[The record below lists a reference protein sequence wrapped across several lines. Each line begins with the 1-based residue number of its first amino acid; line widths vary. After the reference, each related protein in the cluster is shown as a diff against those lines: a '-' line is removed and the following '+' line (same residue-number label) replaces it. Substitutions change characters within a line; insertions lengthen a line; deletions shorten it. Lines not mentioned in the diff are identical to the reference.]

1 MSAPGPKE
9 APGKGEKLMNVLVL
23 PPVTDGQKARL
34 EAAAPDAVFTY
45 SSPES
50 VNAAEVA
57 AADVVFGNVSP
68 ALLGEARGLR
78 LLQLNSAGFDKY
90 TAPGVVP
97 EGCALCC
104 ATGAYG
110 QAVSEHLFTSV
121 LCLMKKLHGYRDL
134 QRSHEWGDL
143 GEVSTPA
150 GANVLVL
157 GAGDIGT
164 HLAAL
169 FSAMGAH
176 VAGVRRRAVEAEAP
190 FERMATMADLGK
202 LLPQADIVCSV
213 LPSTPETAGLADAEF
228 FSAMKPGAYFGN
240 AGRGSLVDQAA
251 LIAALESGHLAGAAL
266 DVCTPEPLPASDA
279 LWDAP
284 NLLLTPHISGFYHL
298 PVTLD
303 NIVGIVAENL
313 AHLAAGESLRNRVML

>member
-1 MSAPGPKE
+1 
-9 APGKGEKLMNVLVL
+9 MNVLVL
-23 PPVTDGQKARL
+23 PPVNDAQKEML
-34 EAAAPDAVFTY
+34 EAAASEASFTY
-45 SSPES
+45 SSPET
-50 VNAAEVA
+50 VDEAQVA
-57 AADVVFGNVSP
+57 HADVVFGNVRP
-68 ALLGEARGLR
+68 ELLGAARGLR
-78 LLQLNSAGFDKY
+78 MLQLNSAGYDKY
-90 TAPGVVP
+90 VAPGIVP

-134 QRSHEWGDL
+134 QRAHEWGDL
-143 GEVSTPA
+143 GEVATPA

-169 FSAMGAH
+169 FAAVGAS
-176 VAGVRRRAVEAEAP
+176 VTGVRRRAVAAEAP
-190 FERMATMADLGK
+190 FARMATMGELGE
-202 LLPQADIVCSV
+202 LLPQADVVCSV
-213 LPSTPETAGLADAEF
+213 LPSTPETAGLADAGF
-228 FSAMKPGAYFGN
+228 FAAMKPGAYFGN
-240 AGRGSLVDQAA
+240 AGRGSLVDQTA
-251 LIAALESGHLAGAAL
+251 LVAALESGHLAGAAL
-266 DVCTPEPLPASDA
+266 DVCTPEPLSADDP

-303 NIVGIVAENL
+303 NIVGIAAENL
-313 AHLAAGESLRNRVML
+313 AHLEAGEPLRNQVML

>member
-1 MSAPGPKE
+1 
-9 APGKGEKLMNVLVL
+9 MNILVL
-23 PPVTDGQKARL
+23 PPVNDAQKEKLR
-34 EAAAPDAVFTY
+34 AAAPGASFTY
-45 SSPES
+45 SSPDAVDEEQ
-50 VNAAEVA
+50 VKG
-57 AADVVFGNVSP
+57 ADVVFGNVRP
-68 ALLGEARGLR
+68 ELLHAADGLK
-78 LLQLNSAGFDKY
+78 LLQLNSAGYDKY
-90 TAPGVVP
+90 VAPGVVP

-176 VAGVRRRAVEAEAP
+176 VTGVRRRAVESEVP
-190 FERMATMADLGK
+190 FERMATMAELGE
-202 LLPQADIVCSV
+202 LLPQADIVCSM

-266 DVCTPEPLPASDA
+266 DVCTPEPLPAGDA

-313 AHLAAGESLRNRVML
+313 THLAAGEPLRNRVML

>member
-1 MSAPGPKE
+1 
-9 APGKGEKLMNVLVL
+9 MNVLVL
-23 PPVTDGQKARL
+23 PPVNDDQKKRL
-34 EAAAPDAVFTY
+34 EAAAPGAVFTY
-45 SSPES
+45 SSPE
-50 VNAAEVA
+50 
-57 AADVVFGNVSP
+57 AADEGLVAKADIVFGNVRTE
-68 ALLGEARGLR
+68 LLREAAELR
-78 LLQLNSAGFDKY
+78 LLQLNSAGYDRY
-90 TAPGVVP
+90 AAPGIVP
-97 EGCALCC
+97 AGCALCC

-134 QRSHEWGDL
+134 QRAHEWGDL
-143 GEVSTPA
+143 GEVATPA

-157 GAGDIGT
+157 GAGDIGR

-169 FSAMGAH
+169 FAAVGAC
-176 VAGVRRRAVEAEAP
+176 VTGVRRRADVAEAP
-190 FERMATMADLGK
+190 FARMATMDELTE

-213 LPSTPETAGLADAEF
+213 LPSTPETAGLAGADF
-228 FSAMKPGAYFGN
+228 FAAMKPGAYFGN

-266 DVCTPEPLPASDA
+266 DVCTPEPLPAGDA

-303 NIVGIVAENL
+303 NIVGIAAENL
-313 AHLAAGESLRNRVML
+313 AHLAAGEPLRNQVLL

>member
-1 MSAPGPKE
+1 
-9 APGKGEKLMNVLVL
+9 MNVLVL
-23 PPVTDGQKARL
+23 PPVNDDQKKRL
-34 EAAAPDAVFTY
+34 EAAAPGAVFTY
-45 SSPES
+45 SSPEA
-50 VNAAEVA
+50 VDEGLVAKAE
-57 AADVVFGNVSP
+57 VVFGNVR
-68 ALLGEARGLR
+68 AELLPEAGGLR
-78 LLQLNSAGFDKY
+78 LLQLNSAGYDRY
-90 TAPGVVP
+90 AAPGIVP
-97 EGCALCC
+97 AGCALCC

-134 QRSHEWGDL
+134 QRAHEWGDL
-143 GEVSTPA
+143 GEVATPA
-150 GANVLVL
+150 GANVVVL

-164 HLAAL
+164 HLAGL
-169 FSAMGAH
+169 FAAVGAH
-176 VAGVRRRAVEAEAP
+176 VTGVRRRAVAAEAP
-190 FERMATMADLGK
+190 FERMATMDELAE
-202 LLPQADIVCSV
+202 LLPQADVVCSV
-213 LPSTPETAGLADAEF
+213 LPSTPETTGLADSTF

-266 DVCTPEPLPASDA
+266 DVCTPEPLPAGDA

-303 NIVGIVAENL
+303 NIVGIAAENL
-313 AHLAAGESLRNRVML
+313 AHLAAGEPLRNQVLL